1 MKAMIKAFE
10 RLYKDIDDI
19 QLMWVKSTKDSYEE
33 GKIFAIGLMHA
44 TMNSVSQFLKCLI
57 DRKGNIIEQLTS
69 HAGINVSPSFSPDGQ
84 SMAFVSDR
92 SGKPNVYVM
101 NLASRQAQRLT
112 FKNSENSE
120 PAWSPKG
127 DEIAFTGLTGGTYQL
142 FIMDRN
148 GGNVRQLTNGG
159 NYESPTWAPDGRLIA
174 VTQKGGG
181 SSKVCVVSK
190 NGKDVRTLFN
200 FKGNQSYPQ
209 WSKRLP

>member
-1 MKAMIKAFE
+1 
-10 RLYKDIDDI
+10 
-19 QLMWVKSTKDSYEE
+19 
-33 GKIFAIGLMHA
+33 
-44 TMNSVSQFLKCLI
+44 
-57 DRKGNIIEQLTS
+57 
-69 HAGINVSPSFSPDGQ
+69 
-84 SMAFVSDR
+84 MAFVSDR

-101 NLASRQAQRLT
+101 NMASRQVQRLT

-127 DEIAFTGLTGGTYQL
+127 DEIAFTGLQGGTYQL
-142 FIMDRN
+142 FVMDRN
-148 GGNVRQLTNGG
+148 GGNVRQLTSGG

-174 VTQKGGG
+174 
-181 SSKVCVVSK
+181 VSK